1 MKYDVFSWPHD
12 HHHVVGILYGESL
25 NWVHGIGMISI
36 LVAVFCMGYFTAG
49 PEGGVT
55 TDIDV
60 STDET
65 S

>member
-1 MKYDVFSWPHD
+1 MMSLAGLMITIMSWI
-12 HHHVVGILYGESL
+12 VYGEKL